1 MSTDIS
7 PRTDLALEIREK
19 YEKDNV
25 EIKGV
30 IINEEYI
37 DKGKIK
43 VSIVDI
49 VNKNGASLMGRPI
62 GRYITIENNVDKT
75 KEVNINENSKLVN
88 EDIQIKKVLI
98 EHLQELTKNIKNK
111 KILVVGL
118 GNKDVTPDSLGPL
131 VTEQI
136 FATRHL
142 IKEFGENFK
151 KQNHIENIA
160 AISPGVMGQTG
171 MEAKEIIQAIT
182 KTVDINLVIVIDALA
197 ARSVSRLNCTF
208 QITNTGISP
217 GSGVGNNRKAL
228 NQDSLGVPVIAIG
241 VPTVVD
247 AYTIVNDML
256 EQFMLRQ
263 GFNDD
268 EINDFNMQIR
278 NENIVNMFVTPKDID
293 EAIKNISRIIAESIN
308 EF

>member
-88 EDIQIKKVLI
+88 EDIQLKKVLI

-247 AYTIVNDML
+247 AYTIVIDML

-268 EINDFNMQIR
+268 EINDFNMQLR
-278 NENIVNMFVTPKDID
+278 NENILNMFVTPKDID

>member
-88 EDIQIKKVLI
+88 EDIQLKKVLI

-268 EINDFNMQIR
+268 EINDFNMQLR

>member
-88 EDIQIKKVLI
+88 EDIQLKKVLI

-228 NQDSLGVPVIAIG
+228 NQDSLGIPVIAIG

-268 EINDFNMQIR
+268 EINDFNMQLR
-278 NENIVNMFVTPKDID
+278 NENILNMFVTPKDID

>member
-88 EDIQIKKVLI
+88 EDIQLKKVLI

-278 NENIVNMFVTPKDID
+278 NENILNMFVTPKDID

>member
-88 EDIQIKKVLI
+88 EDIQLKKVLI

-256 EQFMLRQ
+256 EQFMLKQ

-268 EINDFNMQIR
+268 EINDFNMQLR
-278 NENIVNMFVTPKDID
+278 NENILNMFVTPKDID

>member
-88 EDIQIKKVLI
+88 EDIQLKKVLI

-268 EINDFNMQIR
+268 EINDFNMQLR
-278 NENIVNMFVTPKDID
+278 NENILNMFVTPKDID

>member
-1 MSTDIS
+1 
-7 PRTDLALEIREK
+7 
-19 YEKDNV
+19 
-25 EIKGV
+25 
-30 IINEEYI
+30 
-37 DKGKIK
+37 
-43 VSIVDI
+43 
-49 VNKNGASLMGRPI
+49 MGRPI

-88 EDIQIKKVLI
+88 EDIQLKKVLI

-268 EINDFNMQIR
+268 EINDFNMQLR
-278 NENIVNMFVTPKDID
+278 NENILNMFVTPKDID

>member
-88 EDIQIKKVLI
+88 EDIQLKKVLI